1 MKKIWTLVLAVILV
15 LGLAACGTKPAPP
28 EEGSQNASG
37 DQVTELEK
45 HTIGVLVY
53 NQTDD
58 EVIAFRRYLMNYIA
72 DVFNVEFL
80 YSGNITSHE
89 EEQEYL
95 QRLID
100 NGAEGI
106 LSFISHDLT
115 AEAKLCEEAGVYYML
130 ASGTV
135 TDEDFAAVEDNPYFL
150 GVIGPGSFI
159 EYKAGSDMAAFFA
172 DKKGSNEYFVL
183 SGGAAF
189 GNAMHQKRT
198 QGILDTLSTA
208 YNVQFEKSTEE
219 LSLSEDVI
227 HIQNGDLKICICPG
241 YISRDE
247 FFEKI
252 KAEFESDQY
261 DTVLSVLGISRMEDV
276 VKGKRL
282 GVIDCYS
289 ETNLQMFALGELQYL
304 SGKYSSIIGP
314 SFAVMYNAITGHA
327 QDFRPRGK
335 SFHITQGFW
344 SSDSRE
350 DYEEKYTLAS
360 SIEIN
365 AYNYEDLQK
374 VIMIFNPDATY
385 EDLKA
390 LAEADTFKD
399 ALERRAR

>member
-1 MKKIWTLVLAVILV
+1 MLFLAIVLV
-15 LGLAACGTKPAPP
+15 LGLASCGTKTNPS
-28 EEGSQNASG
+28 EGSSQEESG
-37 DQVTELEK
+37 SQAAELDK

-53 NQTDD
+53 NHSDD
-58 EVIAFRRYLMNYIA
+58 EVLAFRRYLVNYISEA
-72 DVFNVEFL
+72 FNVEFI
-80 YSGNITSHE
+80 YSGDITSHE
-89 EEQEYL
+89 EEQEFL

-100 NGAEGI
+100 SGAEGI
-106 LSFISHDLT
+106 LSFISYDLA
-115 AEAKLCEEAGVYYML
+115 AETELCEQAGVYYML

-150 GVIGPGSFI
+150 GVIGPGAFI

-172 DKKGSNEYFVL
+172 DKKGSNEYFIL

-189 GNAMHQKRT
+189 GNAMHQRRT
-198 QGILDTLSTA
+198 QGILDTLASA
-208 YNVQFEKSTEE
+208 YNVTFERSSEE
-219 LSLSEDVI
+219 LSMTEEPV
-227 HIQNGDLKICICPG
+227 HIQEGELKICICPG
-241 YISRDE
+241 YISRDQ
-247 FFEKI
+247 FYEKI

-261 DTVLSVLGISRMEDV
+261 DTVLSVLGISRMADV

-289 ETNLQMFALGELQYL
+289 EANLQLFATENLHYL

-314 SFAVMYNAITGHA
+314 SFAVMYNAITGYA
-327 QDFRPRGK
+327 EEFRPRGK

-350 DYEEKYTLAS
+350 DFEEKYTLAS
-360 SIEIN
+360 SVEIN

-374 VIMIFNPDATY
+374 VIKIFNPDATY

>member
-1 MKKIWTLVLAVILV
+1 MKKMIALFLVVILV
-15 LGLAACGTKPAPP
+15 LGLASCGTKDNPA
-28 EEGSQNASG
+28 EGSSG
-37 DQVTELEK
+37 NQVTELEK

-58 EVIAFRRYLMNYIA
+58 EVIAFKRYLVNYIA
-72 DVFNVEFL
+72 DAFNVEFL
-80 YSGNITSHE
+80 YSGNITSEE

-100 NGAEGI
+100 SGAEGI
-106 LSFISHDLT
+106 LSFISHDLL
-115 AEAKLCEEAGVYYML
+115 AEVELCEQAGIYYML

-135 TDEDFAAVEDNPYFL
+135 TDEDFSAVEDNPFFL
-150 GVIGPGSFI
+150 GAIGPGAFI

-189 GNAMHQKRT
+189 GNAMHQRRT
-198 QGILDTLSTA
+198 QGILDTLSSA
-208 YNVQFEKSTEE
+208 YNVTFEKSTEE
-219 LSLSEDVI
+219 LSMTEEPV
-227 HIQNGDLKICICPG
+227 HIQEGDLKICICPG
-241 YISRDE
+241 YISRDQ

-252 KAEFESDQY
+252 KEEYENDQY
-261 DTVLSVLGISRMEDV
+261 DTVLSVLGISRMADV
-276 VKGKRL
+276 VKGTRL
-282 GVIDCYS
+282 GVVDCYG
-289 ETNLQMFALGELQYL
+289 ETSLQMFASGDLQYL
-304 SGKYSSIIGP
+304 VGKYSSIIGP
-314 SFAVMYNAITGHA
+314 SFAVMYNAITGYA
-327 QDFRPRGK
+327 EDFRPRGK

-350 DYEEKYTLAS
+350 DFEEKYTLAS

-374 VIMIFNPDATY
+374 VIKEFNPDATY

-390 LAEADTFKD
+390 LAEADTFKA

>member
-1 MKKIWTLVLAVILV
+1 MKKIIALFLAAILI
-15 LGLAACGTKPAPP
+15 LGLASCGTKENPS
-28 EEGSQNASG
+28 EGGSG

-58 EVIAFRRYLMNYIA
+58 EVIAFKRYLVNYIA
-72 DVFNVEFL
+72 DAFNVEFL
-80 YSGNITSHE
+80 YSGNVTSEE

-100 NGAEGI
+100 SGAEGI
-106 LSFISHDLT
+106 LSFISYDLS
-115 AEAKLCEEAGVYYML
+115 AEVKLCEQAKVYYMM

-135 TDEDFAAVEDNPYFL
+135 SDEDFASVEDNPYFL
-150 GVIGPGSFI
+150 GVIGPGAFI

-172 DKKGSNEYFVL
+172 DKKGSNEYFLL
-183 SGGAAF
+183 SGGAAY
-189 GNAMHQKRT
+189 GNAMHQRRT
-198 QGILDTLSTA
+198 QGILDTLASA
-208 YNVQFEKSTEE
+208 YNVTFEKSTEE
-219 LSLSEDVI
+219 LSMSEEPV
-227 HIQNGDLKICICPG
+227 HIQEGDLKICICPG
-241 YISRDE
+241 YISRDQ
-247 FFEKI
+247 FFEQI
-252 KAEFESDQY
+252 KGEYESDQY
-261 DTVLSVLGISRMEDV
+261 DTVLSVLGISRMADV

-289 ETNLQMFALGELQYL
+289 ETNLQLFASDNLHYL
-304 SGKYSSIIGP
+304 AGKYSSIIGP

-327 QDFRPRGK
+327 DEYRPRGK

-350 DYEEKYTLAS
+350 DFEEKYTLAS

-374 VIMIFNPDATY
+374 VISLFNPEATY

-390 LAEADTFKD
+390 LAEADTFKN

>member
-1 MKKIWTLVLAVILV
+1 MKKIIALFLAAILI
-15 LGLAACGTKPAPP
+15 LGLASCGTKENPS
-28 EEGSQNASG
+28 EGGSG

-45 HTIGVLVY
+45 HTIGVLIY

-58 EVIAFRRYLMNYIA
+58 EVIAFKRYLVNYIA
-72 DVFNVEFL
+72 DAFNVEFL
-80 YSGNITSHE
+80 YSGNVTSEE

-100 NGAEGI
+100 SGAEGI
-106 LSFISHDLT
+106 LSFISYDLS
-115 AEAKLCEEAGVYYML
+115 AEVKLCEQAKVYYMM

-135 TDEDFAAVEDNPYFL
+135 SDEDFASVEDNPYFL
-150 GVIGPGSFI
+150 GVIGPGAFI

-172 DKKGSNEYFVL
+172 DKKGSNEYFLL
-183 SGGAAF
+183 SGGAAY
-189 GNAMHQKRT
+189 GNAMHQRRT
-198 QGILDTLSTA
+198 QGILDTLASA
-208 YNVQFEKSTEE
+208 YNVTFEKSTEE
-219 LSLSEDVI
+219 LSMSEEPV
-227 HIQNGDLKICICPG
+227 HIQEGDLKICICPG
-241 YISRDE
+241 YISRDQ
-247 FFEKI
+247 FFEQI
-252 KAEFESDQY
+252 KGEYESDQY
-261 DTVLSVLGISRMEDV
+261 DTVLSVLGISRMADV

-289 ETNLQMFALGELQYL
+289 ETNLQLFASDNLHYL
-304 SGKYSSIIGP
+304 AGKYSSIIGP

-327 QDFRPRGK
+327 DEYRPRGK

-350 DYEEKYTLAS
+350 DFEEKYTLAS

-374 VIMIFNPDATY
+374 VISLFNPEATY

-390 LAEADTFKD
+390 LAEADTFKN